1 MARVPEIIYNSISGE
16 LITCLVVGALY
27 SGKKLYCY
35 FYSLV
40 KKSREEDLEGKIK
53 LHTDP
58 ILQETKKNSE
68 SIFELK
74 NYIATSFSEDGV
86 VGRRLKHTHHDIKDI
101 SAKEEGVLAVLM
113 DQLSDN
119 SKKMD
124 ALNEKIDNNNKK

>member
-35 FYSLV
+35 FHSLV
-40 KKSREEDLEGKIK
+40 KKSREDDLEGKIK

-58 ILQETKKNSE
+58 IMRATKENTEGIS
-68 SIFELK
+68 ELK
-74 NYIATSFSEDGV
+74 TYMKTSFSEDGV